1 MRADGVAHAV
11 ADERLLARAVELDE
25 AAAHDGGEVGAQRL
39 IQRVL
44 LVAEAAADIRL
55 DDAYLAP
62 GDAESLPDDAADDVR
77 DLCGGVDDDAPAS
90 MEAKHMWFSMWQCC
104 TVGVSYQLRP

>member
-1 MRADGVAHAV
+1 MAVGGVSALVREAFDLARGERAVRPHPRDDVRADGVAHAV

-62 GDAESLPDDAADDVR
+62 SSLTQ
-77 DLCGGVDDDAPAS
+77 
-90 MEAKHMWFSMWQCC
+90 KQHQ
-104 TVGVSYQLRP
+104 SYFHQMKSYRQ